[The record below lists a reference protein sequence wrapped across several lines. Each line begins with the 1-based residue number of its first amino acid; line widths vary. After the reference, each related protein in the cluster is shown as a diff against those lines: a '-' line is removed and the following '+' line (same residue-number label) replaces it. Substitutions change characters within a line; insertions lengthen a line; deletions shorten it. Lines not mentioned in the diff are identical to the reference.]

1 MLTWPTLED
10 WSQQVARQ
18 LHAACR
24 DHAGKAAGLFREMKS
39 TGRPVRDSERAFQN
53 ALTPTTETHQ
63 LRLDEFWQLLDLVDN
78 RSTVHALCRQLN
90 LLVAPVPREVP
101 VSQNALFGVFA
112 GRNRELAQTQ
122 SLLREI
128 IEQARPFST
137 IAAREGVLR
146 EMYEDFCESLYLLF
160 MLEGTYLTRAS
171 EAAEAIRKPWQ
182 ERYQNLEEHVVKQL
196 ESLAEQGDPTGI
208 LSRRVI
214 GAAIQSD
221 GAVQL
226 SMPNFMK
233 LLSLDKSRTLARQFA
248 VSLGYGISPL
258 PTLAWHAEEQSL
270 IRTYAELESRQAGTA
285 TKISDAL
292 KDEKITREELDGI
305 FQELVDEHQA
315 QVRLVMSAG
324 ILGSDPRAFFSENDT
339 GSDPGG

>member
-1 MLTWPTLED
+1 MLTWPSLED

-24 DHAGKAAGLFREMKS
+24 DHAGKAAGLFRELKS

-53 ALTPTTETHQ
+53 ALTPTTETHH
-63 LRLDEFWQLLDLVDN
+63 LRFDEFWQLLDLVDN

-137 IAAREGVLR
+137 IAAREAVLR

-160 MLEGTYLTRAS
+160 MLEGTYLSRAS

-182 ERYQNLEEHVVKQL
+182 ERYQAFENHVIGELETIMEK
-196 ESLAEQGDPTGI
+196 GDKTGT
-208 LSRRVI
+208 LPNRVI
-214 GAAIQSD
+214 RAAVRSE
-221 GAVQL
+221 GGLQL
-226 SMPNFMK
+226 SLPNFMK
-233 LLSLDKSRTLARQFA
+233 LLSLDKSRALASQFA

-258 PTLAWHAEEQSL
+258 PTLAWHSEEQSL

-292 KDEKITREELDGI
+292 KDERITREELDGI

-324 ILGSDPRAFFSENDT
+324 ILGPDPID
-339 GSDPGG
+339 

>member
-1 MLTWPTLED
+1 M
-10 WSQQVARQ
+10 
-18 LHAACR
+18 
-24 DHAGKAAGLFREMKS
+24 
-39 TGRPVRDSERAFQN
+39 
-53 ALTPTTETHQ
+53 
-63 LRLDEFWQLLDLVDN
+63 DN
-78 RSTVHALCRQLN
+78 RTAVHALCRQLN

-128 IEQARPFST
+128 IEQQRPFST

-171 EAAEAIRKPWQ
+171 EAAEAIRNPWQ
-182 ERYQNLEEHVVKQL
+182 ERYQALQTQVVKEL
-196 ESLAEQGDPTGI
+196 ESLEEQGDPTGT
-208 LSRRVI
+208 LSDRVI
-214 GAAIQSD
+214 RAALQSD
-221 GAVQL
+221 DGLQL

-233 LLSLDKSRTLARQFA
+233 LLFLDKSRALARHFA

-258 PTLAWHAEEQSL
+258 PTLAWHSEEQNL

-285 TKISDAL
+285 ARISDAL
-292 KDEKITREELDGI
+292 KDERITRDELEGI
-305 FQELVDEHQA
+305 YQELVDEHQA

-324 ILGSDPRAFFSENDT
+324 ILE
-339 GSDPGG
+339 

>member
-24 DHAGKAAGLFREMKS
+24 DHAGKAAGLFRELKS
-39 TGRPVRDSERAFQN
+39 SGRPVRDSERAFQN

-63 LRLDEFWQLLDLVDN
+63 LRFDEFWQLLDLVDN
-78 RSTVHALCRQLN
+78 RSVVHALCRQLN

-128 IEQARPFST
+128 IEQERPFST
-137 IAAREGVLR
+137 IAVREAVLR

-160 MLEGTYLTRAS
+160 MLEGTYLTHAS
-171 EAAEAIRKPWQ
+171 EAARTIRKPWQ
-182 ERYQNLEEHVVKQL
+182 DRFRALEARVIKEIEGMAER
-196 ESLAEQGDPTGI
+196 GCPTGT
-208 LSRRVI
+208 LSNQVI
-214 GAAIQSD
+214 RAALQSS
-221 GAVQL
+221 GGLQL
-226 SMPNFMK
+226 SLPNYMK
-233 LLSLDKSRTLARQFA
+233 ILFLDDSRELARSFA

-258 PTLAWHAEEQSL
+258 PTLAWHSEEHSL
-270 IRTYAELESRQAGTA
+270 IRTYAELESRQAGTTA
-285 TKISDAL
+285 KISEAL
-292 KDEKITREELDGI
+292 KDERITSEELESI
-305 FQELVDEHQA
+305 YQELVDEHQA

-324 ILGSDPRAFFSENDT
+324 IMSESKNEA
-339 GSDPGG
+339 GA